1 MKAFKNFNPKNDRVD
16 DMIIHKVL
24 ADEFLEIKEDSILS
38 LSTPEDLSKWL
49 KIKQQ
54 NRISLQPGLGQAFSL
69 PSENM
74 LKS

>member
-54 NRISLQPGLGQAFSL
+54 NRISLQPGLGLAFSL
-69 PSENM
+69 PSKNM